1 MGRGFCLSGGF
12 RTLSLT
18 AAAHPYEM
26 KDAIAENRFAG
37 MWRMM
42 TGFRWHYGGAI
53 ASLGVAALARTG
65 TLLLVGYFVDE
76 LLLRDDIR
84 QTAPLVALAFI
95 ALAATQGA
103 FSYLSGR
110 WAAYTAESVAHR
122 VRNYLFDHVQRL
134 SFTYHD
140 RMQTGELL
148 QRCTSDLDAVRRFY
162 IEQGVEIGRITLMFL
177 VNFIAIMTISVP
189 LALVSSIIIPF
200 VLAISTFFFRRI
212 SIRYEEFQNQE
223 AKVSTALQENLSGV
237 RVVKAF
243 ARQPYEIDKFET
255 ENWHQFRLG
264 RAFTMMHAFFWPTS
278 DLLTSIQLMGGLT
291 VGALMVIDSKIS
303 LGDYLA
309 YAGMVRLIIFPI
321 QNLGRLI
328 VQTST
333 GLVSYDRVMEIIRE
347 ERERLDETAAPP
359 VAELRGD
366 VTFEHV
372 TFEYEEDTPVL
383 RDVNFSVKAG
393 QVVALLGST
402 GSGKTSLVNL
412 LPRFYDYT
420 EGSIKLDGVELREY
434 PRAYLREN
442 IGIVEQEPFLFS
454 RSIRENMTYSV
465 GREVTDEEVEAAARA
480 AAIHEVILSFPE
492 GYSTMVGER
501 GVTLSGGQKQRLVLA
516 RTLLK
521 NPALLILDDAT
532 SSVDTETEAD
542 IRAALRKM
550 MQNRTTF
557 VIAHRIQTVM
567 HADLVLVFD
576 KGRIVQMGTHEELMQ
591 DEGGIYRRT
600 YDMQSRIED
609 ELEKELAGV

>member
-1 MGRGFCLSGGF
+1 
-12 RTLSLT
+12 
-18 AAAHPYEM
+18 M

-291 VGALMVIDSKIS
+291 VGALMVVDSKIS

-359 VAELRGD
+359 VAELRGM
-366 VTFEHV
+366 VTFDHV
-372 TFEYEEDTPVL
+372 TFEYEDDTPVL
-383 RDVNFSVKAG
+383 RDISFSVEAG

>member
-1 MGRGFCLSGGF
+1 
-12 RTLSLT
+12 
-18 AAAHPYEM
+18 M

-359 VAELRGD
+359 VAELRGM
-366 VTFEHV
+366 VTFDHV
-372 TFEYEEDTPVL
+372 TFEYEDDTPVL
-383 RDVNFSVKAG
+383 RDISFSVEAG